1 MKKLRI
7 FISAIALHSAL
18 CLMHSQTTITPDDIL
33 QKLALSPEVQSKWS
47 QYEYEKSLRNAQ
59 NSLQG
64 IEFEADYLRGQ
75 NHQNK
80 WSLGI
85 TQNFD
90 WPGLY
95 AARRDVAEQANLTAI
110 FNIYAE
116 TSERRLEASKLLV
129 QLMYCHKRIDMMNG
143 ILVHLHEID
152 ASLETALR
160 SGMVTI
166 LDKKKSGFEIANLKI
181 AITELRESEMSLE
194 SELSGLIGTDIKSS
208 DIDWDIIPSFFEV
221 RDYDYYLSGLE
232 RIPDILVSHSMEKEA
247 ELSLREAQMS
257 TLPGF
262 GIGYRYEHEEGL
274 NFHGFG
280 ISVTMPTWGVSK
292 TRRAADMFV
301 KATHTASE
309 TKERLARLSLDN
321 DYRNVEKLR
330 AELSELKAHSLD
342 ESYLTLLREARNGGE
357 LTVLDYL
364 REQAYYRNI
373 ALQLLDLEERYALLI
388 TKLNIST
395 EPLIRL
401 Y

>member
-1 MKKLRI
+1 MKKLRLFLI
-7 FISAIALHSAL
+7 CLAILSASNTL
-18 CLMHSQTTITPDDIL
+18 HSQTLITPDDLL
-33 QKLALSPEVQSKWS
+33 QKLDLSPEVKSKWS
-47 QYEYEKSLRNAQ
+47 QFEYEKSLRNAQ

-64 IEFEADYLRGQ
+64 IEVEAEYLRGQ
-75 NHQNK
+75 QHQNK
-80 WSLGI
+80 WSLGV

-95 AARRDVAEQANLTAI
+95 SARRNTAEQTNLTSV
-110 FNIYAE
+110 FTLYAE
-116 TSERRLEASKLLV
+116 TSAKRLETAKILV
-129 QLMYCHKRIDMMNG
+129 QLMYIHKRIDMMNG
-143 ILVHLHEID
+143 ILVQLQEID
-152 ASLETALR
+152 ASLDTALR

-181 AITELRESEMSLE
+181 AITELRENEMSLE
-194 SELSGLIGTDIKSS
+194 SELSGLIGTDIETS
-208 DIDWDIIPSFFEV
+208 DIDWSVIPSFFEV
-221 RDYDYYLSGLE
+221 HDYDYYLNGLE
-232 RIPDILVSHSMEKEA
+232 RTPDLLVSRSMEKEA
-247 ELSLREAQMS
+247 ELALREAKMS

-262 GIGYRYEHEEGL
+262 GIGYRYEYEEGL

-280 ISVTMPTWGVSK
+280 ISVTMPTWGISK

-301 KATHTASE
+301 KATQTATE
-309 TKERLARLSLDN
+309 TKEKLARLSLDN
-321 DYRNVEKLR
+321 DYRNAEKLR

-373 ALQLLDLEERYALLI
+373 ALQLLDLEENYALLI

-395 EPLIRL
+395 LPLIKL
-401 Y
+401 N